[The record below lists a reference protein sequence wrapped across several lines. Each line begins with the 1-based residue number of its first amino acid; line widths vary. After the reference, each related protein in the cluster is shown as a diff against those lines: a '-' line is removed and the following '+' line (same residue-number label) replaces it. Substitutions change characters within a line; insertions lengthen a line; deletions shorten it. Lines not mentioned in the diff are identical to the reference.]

1 MTAEL
6 GTGLANTAIPTLI
19 SNARDK
25 TDFYNKNCYL
35 FIIVSFLKNETIMKI
50 IMEPKLSLTKNLMSL
65 KSYRAILTSLVFA
78 VSLSG
83 CNLPTTSPQTS
94 NIPNSSNTS
103 ELKDKKVILTTFTV
117 LADMTQNVS
126 GDKAI
131 VESITKVGAE
141 IHGYEPTPSDLRRG
155 QSADL
160 ILDNGMNLERWADRF
175 YNSFPK
181 VDRLTLSEGIQPI
194 NIAENS
200 YQGKPNPHAWMS
212 PQNALIYV
220 ENIRKALSKADP
232 VNAATYAANAKAYSQ
247 QILAIDTKLKQTI
260 STIPPDQRYIVSCE
274 GAFSYLARD
283 YGLKEVYIWPVNAEQ
298 QATPK
303 QVEKVIE
310 TVKAKKIPTVFCE
323 STVSDKAMQ
332 QVVKETGAKYG
343 GVFYVDSLS
352 PPDGLTPTY
361 LKLLEYNVNTLIKGL
376 Q

>member
-1 MTAEL
+1 
-6 GTGLANTAIPTLI
+6 
-19 SNARDK
+19 
-25 TDFYNKNCYL
+25 
-35 FIIVSFLKNETIMKI
+35 
-50 IMEPKLSLTKNLMSL
+50 
-65 KSYRAILTSLVFA
+65 
-78 VSLSG
+78 
-83 CNLPTTSPQTS
+83 
-94 NIPNSSNTS
+94 
-103 ELKDKKVILTTFTV
+103 
-117 LADMTQNVS
+117 
-126 GDKAI
+126 
-131 VESITKVGAE
+131 
-141 IHGYEPTPSDLRRG
+141 
-155 QSADL
+155 
-160 ILDNGMNLERWADRF
+160 
-175 YNSFPK
+175 
-181 VDRLTLSEGIQPI
+181 
-194 NIAENS
+194 
-200 YQGKPNPHAWMS
+200 MS

-247 QILAIDTKLKQTI
+247 QIQAIDTKLKQTI